1 MVFKH
6 ENTGV
11 SEHRGRGKKKVT
23 LKGKPGNDDKP
34 SGFWVPY
41 QTKPHLKPRARLTEQ
56 HDFDAFDEANEA
68 NRITLDNMGAMTFEK
83 GFKWASTWPASAICA
98 PTCQRQ
104 GTQRELQGQSS
115 DPQL

>member
-1 MVFKH
+1 MEIQVCL
-6 ENTGV
+6 NIGA
-11 SEHRGRGKKKVT
+11 GKKNKGHF
-23 LKGKPGNDDKP
+23 KGKTGNDDKP

-41 QTKPHLKPRARLTEQ
+41 QTKPHLKPRGLTEQ
-56 HDFDAFDEANEA
+56 HDFDAFDEA

>member
-1 MVFKH
+1 MFFKH

-11 SEHRGRGKKKVT
+11 SEHRGREKKKVT

-68 NRITLDNMGAMTFEK
+68 NRITLDNIG
-83 GFKWASTWPASAICA
+83 
-98 PTCQRQ
+98 
-104 GTQRELQGQSS
+104 
-115 DPQL
+115 